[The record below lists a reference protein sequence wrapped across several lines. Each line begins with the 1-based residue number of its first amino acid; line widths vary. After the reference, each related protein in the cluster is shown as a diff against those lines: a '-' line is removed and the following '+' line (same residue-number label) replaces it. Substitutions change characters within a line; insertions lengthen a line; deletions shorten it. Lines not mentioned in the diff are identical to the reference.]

1 LLREGFEPHVV
12 PEVWLTSAQP
22 NMVVDISKVFDR
34 KMAALKQHESQVGNR
49 KDLEKMLRRNARLL
63 AKAAG
68 LGKARLA
75 EGYKVVTTK

>member
-1 LLREGFEPHVV
+1 MREGFEPHVV
-12 PEVWLTSAQP
+12 PEVWLTSGQP

-34 KMAALKQHESQVGNR
+34 KIAALKQHESQVGHR
-49 KDLEKMLRRNARLL
+49 KDLEKMLRRNSRLL
-63 AKAAG
+63 ARASG